1 MQKKT
6 HRNKNNVENL
16 NQVRKKLVALD
27 KVSWF
32 NQNVFWDEIEG
43 RNVKQKIIR
52 PGDDIDFQSDSDND
66 DGIYSVSSHLRYV
79 VVDLKLLEAA
89 LAVSTLPWTWLQNIF
104 GKRFR

>member
-1 MQKKT
+1 MQEKT
-6 HRNKNNVENL
+6 HRNKNNVKNL
-16 NQVRKKLVALD
+16 NQVRRKLA
-27 KVSWF
+27 WF
-32 NQNVFWDEIEG
+32 NQDVFWDEIEG
-43 RNVKQKIIR
+43 RNVKRKIIR